1 MTISQ
6 IKELRES
13 EDHIEF
19 KEAKHNYPFA
29 GGKHTDPRDRRHC
42 VLGYVV
48 ALANEKGG
56 CLAMGLM
63 DKKPHQVVGS
73 DFAEN
78 ATGELE
84 DEIYER
90 LEIRVRTEELYDE
103 GKRILLIH
111 VPSRPIGQLLKF
123 EGVPLM
129 RTGESLREMS
139 DAEILRVLTEQE
151 PDFSA
156 KVCDG
161 LIFEDLDAAAVRE
174 MKTRYAEKQNNPTFV
189 TLPDQQAVS
198 DLGLVVDGKLTY
210 AALILLG
217 KGNAIAHFLPQ
228 YNIIIE
234 YRRNRSMIQSDDR
247 KEFQMPLFLAI
258 KEVWRYIDQP
268 LLNPKQHVQDGA
280 YILDIPSFN
289 EEVVREAILNA
300 CCHRSMQIQ
309 SSVVLKL
316 YPDALTITN
325 AGGFPIGVETSNILT
340 VNSVPRCKLLSDV
353 LLKTGLVEKSGQ
365 GVDKMFFYCL
375 SEGKALPDYS
385 GTDNYQV
392 CLTLRAPII
401 DKAFVNFVR
410 HEQELRDDAHKLNV
424 FDLLALWKVRS
435 RDYADIASS
444 TLDKL
449 EQEELVTKTK
459 GEYFLNNKYKNTET
473 DKSRNIPLE
482 QLQVVQSCFE
492 QETFISRSMLVE
504 AFGVSLTEKQV
515 RSLIAKLEEYDFI
528 KRIGAGRNTQ
538 YSKTELF
545 PKVGPKN

>member
-1 MTISQ
+1 MTIYEIQ
-6 IKELRES
+6 QLRES

-56 CLAMGLM
+56 CLALGFM
-63 DKKPHQVVGS
+63 DKKPHQAVGS
-73 DFAEN
+73 DFAVDK
-78 ATGELE
+78 TGELV

-90 LEIRVRTEELYDE
+90 LGIRVRTEELFE
-103 GKRILLIH
+103 NEKRMLLIH

-156 KVCDG
+156 KICEG
-161 LIFEDLDAAAVRE
+161 LTFDDLDSSAIIE
-174 MKTRYAEKQNNPTFV
+174 MKSRYAEKQSNPTFV
-189 TLPDQQAVS
+189 SLPDLQVIS
-198 DLGLVVDGKLTY
+198 DLGMLVGGKLTY

-217 KGNAIAHFLPQ
+217 KSNAIARFLPQ
-228 YNIIIE
+228 YSIVIE
-234 YRRNRSMIQSDDR
+234 YRRNKSMIQSDDR
-247 KEFQMPLFLAI
+247 KEFQMPLFLSI
-258 KEVWRYIDQP
+258 KEIWHYIDQP
-268 LLNPKQHVQDGA
+268 LLNAKQHVQDGA
-280 YILDIPSFN
+280 YIYDVPSFN

-316 YPDALTITN
+316 YPDELIITN

-385 GTDNYQV
+385 GTDSYQV

-410 HEQELRDDAHKLNV
+410 NEQDLRDDTHKLNV

-435 RDYADIASS
+435 RVYDDIDKKI
-444 TLDKL
+444 LEKL
-449 EQEELVTKTK
+449 EREGLVVKTK
-459 GEYFLNNKYKNTET
+459 GEYSLNANYKNSEI

-482 QLQVVQSCFE
+482 QIQVVQSCFE
-492 QETFISRSMLVE
+492 QETFINRSMLVE
-504 AFGVSLTEKQV
+504 AFGVSLTEKQI
-515 RSLIAKLEEYDFI
+515 RTLLTKLEECNFI
-528 KRIGAGRNTQ
+528 KRSGSGRSTQ
-538 YSKTELF
+538 YSKTEHF
-545 PKVGPKN
+545 PSI

>member
-1 MTISQ
+1 MTISEIQ
-6 IKELRES
+6 HLRES

-19 KEAKHNYPFA
+19 KEAKHNYPFS

-48 ALANEKGG
+48 ALANELGG
-56 CLAMGLM
+56 ILALGLM
-63 DKKPHQVVGS
+63 DKTPHQVVGS
-73 DFAEN
+73 DFANGE
-78 ATGELE
+78 TGALV

-90 LEIRVRTEELYDE
+90 LSIRVRTEELFEDD
-103 GKRILLIH
+103 KRVLLIH

-156 KVCDG
+156 KACEG
-161 LIFEDLDAAAVRE
+161 LSFDDLDPQAIAE
-174 MKTRYAEKQNNPTFV
+174 MKSRYADKQKNPTFV
-189 TLPDQQAVS
+189 TLPDSQVIS
-198 DLGLVVDGKLTY
+198 DLGMKSGDKLTY

-217 KGNAIAHFLPQ
+217 KSESIAKYLPQ
-228 YNIIIE
+228 YSIVIE
-234 YRRNRSMIQSDDR
+234 YRTSRSKIQSDDR
-247 KEFQMPLFLAI
+247 QDYQMPLFLAI
-258 KEVWRYIDQP
+258 KEIWRYIDQP
-268 LLNPKQHVQDGA
+268 LLNAQQHVQDGA

-309 SSVVLKL
+309 SAVVLKL
-316 YPDALTITN
+316 YPDALIITN
-325 AGGFPIGVETSNILT
+325 AGGFPIGVEKSNILT

-385 GTDNYQV
+385 GTDSYQV
-392 CLTLRAPII
+392 SLTLRAPII
-401 DKAFVNFVR
+401 DKSFVNFVR
-410 HEQELRDDAHKLNV
+410 HEQQQRDDEHKLNV
-424 FDLLALWKVRS
+424 FDLLTLWKVRS
-435 RDYADIASS
+435 KDFADIDQ
-444 TLDKL
+444 TILEKL
-449 EQEELVTKTK
+449 EQDGTVVKTK
-459 GEYFLNNKYKNTET
+459 GEYFLNENYKNAEA

-492 QETFISRSMLVE
+492 QETFINRSMLVE

-515 RSLIAKLEEYDFI
+515 RTLLSKLEEYDFV
-528 KRIGAGRNTQ
+528 KRSGSGRSTQ
-538 YSKTELF
+538 YAKTEHF
-545 PKVGPKN
+545 PKIGPRN